1 MSSLVRFGGRLAVR
15 LRSLTRPQAVVLM
28 VVLGLCAGVWSAAGS
43 GHQGLAV
50 SLLAGLLLGVL
61 LGVLHLSRWIG
72 GVYRANQVASREL
85 RSIVDQMQRRV
96 VATVE
101 KERLSAG
108 DRHQELTRTI
118 TRGLRQHGHGTD
130 LLLRAQNREIEAL
143 VQLFQ
148 QFTPRAPMPSSG
160 DFALN
165 PTDLLDLLH
174 LIRLRQ
180 PRLVLELG
188 SGTSSVW
195 LGYALEQY
203 GGRLVSLDHD
213 TDYARQTRAMLAAHG
228 LTGVAEVREAP
239 LRELVADGK
248 SYQWYDVDKLA
259 DLTGVELLLIDGPPA
274 ATGPD
279 ARYPAL
285 GVLQK
290 RLAATATVVLDDAD
304 RPDERD
310 AVQRWTREVP
320 GLTEER
326 RLLGRHAVLS
336 FAQCDRPGMRGHAG
350 PVFGEGKAS
359 AASL

>member
-28 VVLGLCAGVWSAAGS
+28 VVLALCLGVWSAAAS

-50 SLLAGLLLGVL
+50 SLVAALLVGVL
-61 LGVLHLSRWIG
+61 LGILHLSRWIG
-72 GVYRANQVASREL
+72 GVHRANQAANRDL
-85 RSIVDQMQRRV
+85 RTVVEQLQRRV

-108 DRHQELTRTI
+108 DRHQDLTRTI
-118 TRGLRQHGHGTD
+118 TRGLRQSGHGMD
-130 LLLRAQNREIEAL
+130 LLLRAQSREIEAL
-143 VQLFQ
+143 FQLFH
-148 QFTPRAPMPSSG
+148 QFNPRAPMPSSG

-174 LIRLRQ
+174 LVRLRQ

-203 GGRLVSLDHD
+203 GGKLISLDHD
-213 TDYARQTRAMLAAHG
+213 PDYARQTRAMLAAHG
-228 LTGVAEVREAP
+228 LNAVAEVREAP
-239 LRELVADGK
+239 LRELALAGQT
-248 SYQWYDVDKLA
+248 YEWYDVAAFA
-259 DLTGVELLLIDGPPA
+259 DLTDIDLLLIDGPPA

-285 GVLQK
+285 AVLEK
-290 RLAATATVVLDDAD
+290 RLSATATVVLDDAD
-304 RPDERD
+304 RHDERD

-320 GLTEER
+320 GLAEEQ
-326 RLLGRHAVLS
+326 RLLGRHAVMAYS
-336 FAQCDRPGMRGHAG
+336 RTGA
-350 PVFGEGKAS
+350 PVTV
-359 AASL
+359 

>member
-28 VVLGLCAGVWSAAGS
+28 VILALCLGVWSAAAS

-50 SLLAGLLLGVL
+50 SLVAALLVGVL
-61 LGVLHLSRWIG
+61 LGILHLSRWIG
-72 GVYRANQVASREL
+72 GVYRANQTATREM
-85 RSIVDQMQRRV
+85 RTIVEQLQRRV

-108 DRHQELTRTI
+108 DRHQDLTRTV
-118 TRGLRQHGHGTD
+118 TRGLRQAGHGTD
-130 LLLRAQNREIEAL
+130 LLLRAQSREIEAL
-143 VQLFQ
+143 FQLFQ

-174 LIRLRQ
+174 LVRLRR

-203 GGRLVSLDHD
+203 GAKLVSLDHD
-213 TDYARQTRAMLAAHG
+213 PDYARQTRALVAAHG
-228 LTGVAEVREAP
+228 LDAVVEVREAP
-239 LRELVADGK
+239 LRELTIEGK
-248 SYQWYDVDKLA
+248 THQWYDVKALD
-259 DLTGVELLLIDGPPA
+259 DVTDVDLLLVDGPPA
-274 ATGPD
+274 AVGPD

-285 GVLQK
+285 SVLEK
-290 RLAATATVVLDDAD
+290 RLAATATVVLDDAN
-304 RPDERD
+304 RQDERD
-310 AVQRWTREVP
+310 AVLRWTRDVP
-320 GLTEER
+320 GLTEEQ

-336 FAQCDRPGMRGHAG
+336 YSRTGA
-350 PVFGEGKAS
+350 PVAV
-359 AASL
+359 

>member
-28 VVLGLCAGVWSAAGS
+28 AILALCLGVWAAAAT

-50 SLLAGLLLGVL
+50 SLVAVLLLGVL
-61 LGVLHLSRWIG
+61 LGILHLSRWIG
-72 GVYRANQVASREL
+72 GVYRANQTANREMRTVVEQL
-85 RSIVDQMQRRV
+85 QRRV

-108 DRHQELTRTI
+108 DRHQDLTRTI
-118 TRGLRQHGHGTD
+118 TRGLRQSGHGTD
-130 LLLRAQNREIEAL
+130 LLLRAQSREIEAMF
-143 VQLFQ
+143 QLFQ

-174 LIRLRQ
+174 LVRLRE
-180 PRLVLELG
+180 PRLVVELG

-203 GGRLVSLDHD
+203 GGKLISLDHD
-213 TDYARQTRAMLAAHG
+213 ADYARKTRAMLAAHG
-228 LTGVAEVREAP
+228 LNAVVEVREAP
-239 LRELVADGK
+239 LRELTATGK
-248 SYQWYDVDKLA
+248 TYQWYDTEALD
-259 DLTGVELLLIDGPPA
+259 DLTGVDLLLVDGPPA

-285 GVLQK
+285 SVLEK
-290 RLAATATVVLDDAD
+290 RLASTATVVLDDAN
-304 RPDERD
+304 RQDERD
-310 AVQRWTREVP
+310 AVLRWTQEVP
-320 GLTEER
+320 GLTEEQ

-336 FAQCDRPGMRGHAG
+336 YSRTGA
-350 PVFGEGKAS
+350 PVS
-359 AASL
+359 V

>member
-28 VVLGLCAGVWSAAGS
+28 VVLALCLGVWSAAAS

-50 SLLAGLLLGVL
+50 SLVAALLLGVL
-61 LGVLHLSRWIG
+61 LGILHLSRWLG
-72 GVYRANQVASREL
+72 GVHRAHQLASRDL
-85 RSIVDQMQRRV
+85 RTVMEQLQRRV

-108 DRHQELTRTI
+108 DRHQELTRAI
-118 TRGLRQHGHGTD
+118 NRGLRQSGHGMD
-130 LLLRAQNREIEAL
+130 LLLRAQSREIEAL
-143 VQLFQ
+143 FQLFHE
-148 QFTPRAPMPSSG
+148 FTPRAPMPSSG

-174 LIRLRQ
+174 LVRLRQ

-203 GGRLVSLDHD
+203 GGKLVSLDHD
-213 TDYARQTRAMLAAHG
+213 PDYARQTRAMLAAHG
-228 LTGVAEVREAP
+228 LNAVAEVREAP
-239 LRELVADGK
+239 LREIAMAGRT
-248 SYQWYDVDKLA
+248 YEWYDVAALA
-259 DLTGVELLLIDGPPA
+259 DLTGIDLLLVDGPPA

-285 GVLQK
+285 GILEQ
-290 RLAATATVVLDDAD
+290 RLSATATVVLDDAD
-304 RPDERD
+304 RQDERE
-310 AVQRWTREVP
+310 AVQRWTLEVP
-320 GLTEER
+320 GLAEEQ
-326 RLLGRHAVLS
+326 RLLGRHAVMAYS
-336 FAQCDRPGMRGHAG
+336 RTGA
-350 PVFGEGKAS
+350 PVTV
-359 AASL
+359 